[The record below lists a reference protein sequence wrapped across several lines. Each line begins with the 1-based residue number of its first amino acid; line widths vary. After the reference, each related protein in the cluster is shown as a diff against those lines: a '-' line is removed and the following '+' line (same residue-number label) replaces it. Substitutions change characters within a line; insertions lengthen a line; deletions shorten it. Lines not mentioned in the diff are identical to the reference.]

1 MADKFTHMI
10 SREMFEKFFVPT
22 MLHPDLSRWDN
33 GDYKDAFVYTA
44 WQAWRMSSDFH
55 HEGGLE

>member
-1 MADKFTHMI
+1 MT

-22 MLHPDLSRWDN
+22 MLHPDLSRRDN

-44 WQAWRMSSDFH
+44 WQAWTMSTNFH
-55 HEGGLE
+55 HVGGVE